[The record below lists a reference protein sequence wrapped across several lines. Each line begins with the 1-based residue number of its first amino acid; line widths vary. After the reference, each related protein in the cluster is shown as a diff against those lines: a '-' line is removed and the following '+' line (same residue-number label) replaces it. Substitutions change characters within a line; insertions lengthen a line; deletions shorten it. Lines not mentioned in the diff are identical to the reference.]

1 MRLGTQSLG
10 ETKTIGNLIMIIV
23 NCKLQIAQKRILDA
37 KLKCK
42 IIEVFDLR
50 LQRVLTLV
58 MVLIDMTRETPREQ
72 KAI

>member
-10 ETKTIGNLIMIIV
+10 ETKTIDNHD

-42 IIEVFDLR
+42 IIEVFDLW

>member
-10 ETKTIGNLIMIIV
+10 ETKIIDKESHHD

-42 IIEVFDLR
+42 IIEVFDLW